1 MGDLSLT
8 KQIPFS
14 IHMLHFN
21 VGKFGFVVLDKVEN
35 VQQLANSTIKVYTQL
50 TKLACKIKTFIIHS
64 LIYHYKFSS
73 SCGSGIVRLL

>member
-1 MGDLSLT
+1 
-8 KQIPFS
+8 
-14 IHMLHFN
+14 MLHFN

-64 LIYHYKFSS
+64 LIYNYKFSS